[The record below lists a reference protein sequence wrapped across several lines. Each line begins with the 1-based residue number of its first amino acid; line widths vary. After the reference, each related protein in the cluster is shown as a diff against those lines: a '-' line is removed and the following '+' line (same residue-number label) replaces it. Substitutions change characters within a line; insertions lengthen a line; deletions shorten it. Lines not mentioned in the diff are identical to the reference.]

1 MRHPNFL
8 LPRATQGYF
17 EVRRENDDKKEPLL
31 FMLDTLRVILQEV
44 RHVAR
49 VGDKLDMSV
58 LNPTSKNQWLHI
70 S

>member
-58 LNPTSKNQWLHI
+58 LNPTSKNQ
-70 S
+70 